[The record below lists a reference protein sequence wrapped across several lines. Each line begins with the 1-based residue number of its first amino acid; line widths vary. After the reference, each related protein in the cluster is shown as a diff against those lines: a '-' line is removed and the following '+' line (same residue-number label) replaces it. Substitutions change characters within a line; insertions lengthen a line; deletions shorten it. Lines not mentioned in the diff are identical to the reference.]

1 MLFLIWLNKGVVII
15 KKLKNMDIA
24 IKVSVISVIVNVLLS
39 VLKLFA
45 GIFASSSAMIS
56 DAIHTISDVLSTFVV
71 MIGIVVSNKK
81 ADKCHPYGHERY
93 ECVAAVILAAMLFFT
108 GIGIGYGGLQKMLLS
123 IQGDL
128 KVPGTL
134 ALAAAIISIVVKEWM
149 FWYTKAAAK
158 KINSAALMADAWH
171 HRSDALSS
179 VGSFAG
185 ILGAR
190 FGIPILDPLACIIIS
205 LLIIK
210 ASYDIFVDA
219 INKMVDRSCDEFT
232 VGQMND
238 LIMQQEGV
246 HVVNLVNT
254 RLFGSKIYVDVEIGV
269 NKEITLEDANRIA
282 EEVRIEVER
291 SFCNIKH
298 CLVHVNPF

>member
-1 MLFLIWLNKGVVII
+1 MI
-15 KKLKNMDIA
+15 KKARNMDIA
-24 IKVSVISVIVNVLLS
+24 IKVSAISVIVNVILS

-45 GIFASSSAMIS
+45 GIFASSAAMIS
-56 DAIHTISDVLSTFVV
+56 DAIHTMSDVLSTFVV

-93 ECVAAVILAAMLFFT
+93 ECVAAIILAVMLFFT
-108 GIGIGYGGLQKMLLS
+108 GLGIGYGGLQKILLG

-128 KVPGTL
+128 KIPGAL
-134 ALAAAIISIVVKEWM
+134 ALTAAIISIVVKEWM
-149 FWYTKAAAK
+149 FWYTKVAAE
-158 KINSAALMADAWH
+158 KINSGALLADAWH

-179 VGSFAG
+179 VGSFVG

-190 FGIPILDPLACIIIS
+190 LGMPILDPLACIIIS

-210 ASYDIFVDA
+210 ASYDIFIDA

-232 VGQMND
+232 VEQMNH
-238 LIMQQEGV
+238 LVMQQEGV
-246 HVVNLVNT
+246 HAVNLVNT

-269 NKEITLEDANRIA
+269 NKEITLEDASRIA
-282 EEVRIEVER
+282 EKVRKEVER